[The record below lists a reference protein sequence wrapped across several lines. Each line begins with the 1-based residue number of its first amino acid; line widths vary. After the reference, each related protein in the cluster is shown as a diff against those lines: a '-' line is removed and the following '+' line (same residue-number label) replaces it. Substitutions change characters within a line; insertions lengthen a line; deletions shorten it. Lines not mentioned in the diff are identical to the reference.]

1 MEESAD
7 NNQRAGEE
15 AQDIEEEGGGG
26 DGTEESAGEGEI
38 FEGLVHPLKVVKI
51 KNPLGILQSTAQIP
65 QKRVGFFYLKKNMF
79 WWDSLVIIEDY

>member
-51 KNPLGILQSTAQIP
+51 KNPFGFLQSSPKILAEQVEPIL
-65 QKRVGFFYLKKNMF
+65 FIKNMF
-79 WWDSLVIIEDY
+79 P